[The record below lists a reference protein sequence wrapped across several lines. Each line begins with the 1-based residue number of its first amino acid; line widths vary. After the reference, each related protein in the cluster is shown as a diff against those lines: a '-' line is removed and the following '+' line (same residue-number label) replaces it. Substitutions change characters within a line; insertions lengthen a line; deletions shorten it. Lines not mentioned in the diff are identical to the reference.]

1 MSYTVSA
8 SRKTG
13 LTLNETN
20 RVESILQNVSIAIRT
35 WLGDIPLH
43 RDRGMANKFLD
54 RPMNVAAPAMIVEIR
69 ETIQREEP
77 RAELLSVKFEPDPTG
92 ILIPTVEVEII
103 DE

>member
-1 MSYTVSA
+1 MSYIVST

-20 RVESILQNVSIAIRT
+20 RVESILQNVSIILRT
-35 WLGDIPLH
+35 WLGDVPLH
-43 RDRGMANKFLD
+43 RERGMANKFID
-54 RPMNVAAPAMIVEIR
+54 RPMNTVAPIMISEIR
-69 ETIQREEP
+69 EAIQQEEP
-77 RAELLSVKFEPDPTG
+77 RAELVSVTFSQDSSG